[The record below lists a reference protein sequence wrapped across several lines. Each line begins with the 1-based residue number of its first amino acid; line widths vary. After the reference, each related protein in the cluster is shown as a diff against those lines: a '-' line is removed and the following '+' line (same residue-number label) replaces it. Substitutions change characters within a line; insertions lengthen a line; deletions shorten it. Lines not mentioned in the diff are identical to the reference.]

1 MKFSLDGRYL
11 ATAGQ
16 DRVIRVFE
24 VLDTEEKRHAEVA
37 FLKAREE
44 ARRASTASSASSYDD
59 GTSASSRRP
68 RSSDGA
74 SERPAIS
81 PVPIFSSRPIC
92 EFRGHTSDVLSLD
105 WSKGNFL
112 LSSSMDK
119 TVRVWHLSRPAS
131 SLVSFVHG
139 DFVCSAVFHKD
150 DRFFLSGSLDG
161 KLRLWNIAAKKVH
174 AVVDVPGLIT
184 AVAFSSSGEWAI
196 AGTFSGALLFYK
208 TDDLSYQSSIAV
220 RRSAGKYARGTKI
233 TGIEAIPPVAAPLST
248 TDKANLAATAVPA
261 RVDEKI
267 LITSND
273 SRIRVYSLTDRRLT
287 AKYKGSTYLNRTSQ
301 IRAHT
306 FDDRFVVAGSESGE
320 VYVWD
325 WTRKSRPEQQQ
336 QQQLQQQSGGG
347 QEGRAPGGVTHTDG
361 GAAAS
366 SQTYECWTA
375 ADGAR
380 PITVSLLAPLKTHAH
395 LAAGGDPIELAA
407 ASAAAATAAN
417 VGARVKLT
425 ANGATVAAVAS
436 PGGSGLRSSASSSSD
451 TMFSSPRSGGGT
463 AATKAAGSVAEANA
477 AHNRIVL
484 SVDESQVVRVW
495 RGVTSSVEYHLA
507 LARSRR

>member
-1 MKFSLDGRYL
+1 MLTLF
-11 ATAGQ
+11 
-16 DRVIRVFE
+16 VI
-24 VLDTEEKRHAEVA
+24 
-37 FLKAREE
+37 
-44 ARRASTASSASSYDD
+44 
-59 GTSASSRRP
+59 
-68 RSSDGA
+68 SD
-74 SERPAIS
+74 E
-81 PVPIFSSRPIC
+81 
-92 EFRGHTSDVLSLD
+92 
-105 WSKGNFL
+105 L
-112 LSSSMDK
+112 LPP
-119 TVRVWHLSRPAS
+119 LQ
-131 SLVSFVHG
+131 
-139 DFVCSAVFHKD
+139 

-161 KLRLWNIAAKKVH
+161 KLRLWNIAARKVH

-233 TGIEAIPPVAAPLST
+233 TGIEAIPPLGGASSGAGSTAPGR
-248 TDKANLAATAVPA
+248 A
-261 RVDEKI
+261 DEKI

-273 SRIRVYSLTDRRLT
+273 SRIRIYSLTDRRLT

-325 WTRKSRPEQQQ
+325 WTRKSRGEQQQ
-336 QQQLQQQSGGG
+336 QQQQSEQGGRE
-347 QEGRAPGGVTHTDG
+347 QEGRGAGGGGATYTDG
-361 GAAAS
+361 GAAPAS

-380 PITVSLLAPLKTHAH
+380 PITVSLLAPLKTHTH
-395 LAAGGDPIELAA
+395 LATGGDPIELAA

-436 PGGSGLRSSASSSSD
+436 PSSRTGSSSD
-451 TMFSSPRSGGGT
+451 TMVSADGAGAGAGAGGAKGS
-463 AATKAAGSVAEANA
+463 TKAAGAGAVAVAEANA
-477 AHNRIVL
+477 TQNRIVL